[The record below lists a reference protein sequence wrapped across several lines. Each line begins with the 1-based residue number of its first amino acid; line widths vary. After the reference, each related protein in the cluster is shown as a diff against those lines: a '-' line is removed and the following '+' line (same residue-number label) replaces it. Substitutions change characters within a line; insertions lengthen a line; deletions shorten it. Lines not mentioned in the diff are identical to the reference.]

1 MKRDH
6 GAEEVRLPVGISPTS
21 QQRVCGDIGMYID
34 RHGAWHHQGSPILRK
49 ELVKLFSTVLRR
61 DDVGD
66 HWLITPA
73 EIVPV
78 QVEDTAHV
86 IVDLEIEGEGAEQT
100 IRFQTLVGTVHT
112 LSLEHALRVRV
123 DSETA
128 EPSPYFRLDNGLEAR
143 LNRAVFYNLVDLA
156 IAETIDGAHVL
167 GVWSAGAF
175 HVIGDAPE

>member
-100 IRFQTLVGTVHT
+100 IRFQTLVGTVYTLSPEHT
-112 LSLEHALRVRV
+112 LRVIV

-128 EPSPYFRLDNGLEAR
+128 EPSPYFHLDHGLEAR
-143 LNRAVFYNLVDLA
+143 LNRAVFYDLA
-156 IAETIDGAHVL
+156 DLAVAETINGAHVL
-167 GVWSAGAF
+167 GVWSSGAF
-175 HVIGDAPE
+175 HVIGDAP